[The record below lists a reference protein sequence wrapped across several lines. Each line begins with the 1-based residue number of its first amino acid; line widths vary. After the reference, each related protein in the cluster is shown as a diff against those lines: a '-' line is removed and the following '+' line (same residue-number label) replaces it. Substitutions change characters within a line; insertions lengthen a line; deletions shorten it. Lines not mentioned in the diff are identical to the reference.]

1 MQADVSVDENNAPH
15 EIDDFNFLQSSTL
28 ASVGTIQLIGNSIA
42 YTVYHGKVYV
52 ALLPLLKA
60 LDLSNH
66 VKKRGY
72 IHLDKCLDGLDHCF
86 LPVERKVIK
95 ERTHIW
101 IIALSRMCSDLNKLK
116 AGNASLKV
124 KLKEDISMA
133 LESLTVDNT
142 TQKSSA
148 KCCKSLT
155 EMAERHYGDDTTSFI
170 DDLHHLFSRNG
181 VNVPCLSKED
191 FVYLLKIFQNKQYF
205 DECLKAAYCAKHA
218 LTPLELVYFQAK
230 FSGTALFNELHEILP
245 GIFPSHYTGIAPRLV
260 AAGKWLSCGPGRD
273 GTTISGPGSLSGV
286 PSSRASSCGPPAV
299 VATAR

>member
-1 MQADVSVDENNAPH
+1 
-15 EIDDFNFLQSSTL
+15 
-28 ASVGTIQLIGNSIA
+28 
-42 YTVYHGKVYV
+42 
-52 ALLPLLKA
+52 
-60 LDLSNH
+60 
-66 VKKRGY
+66 
-72 IHLDKCLDGLDHCF
+72 
-86 LPVERKVIK
+86 
-95 ERTHIW
+95 
-101 IIALSRMCSDLNKLK
+101 MCSDLNKVK

-133 LESLTVDNT
+133 LESLTVDNI

-155 EMAERHYGDDTTSFI
+155 EVAERHYGDDTTSFI

-191 FVYLLKIFQNKQYF
+191 FVYLLKKFQNKQYF

-230 FSGTALFNELHEILP
+230 FSGTALFNELHKILP

-260 AAGKWLSCGPGRD
+260 AAGKWLSCGPGERWNQYLRPRHTQW
-273 GTTISGPGSLSGV
+273 GAQLPGQLMWPTRCGGYGSLTHSTHPAIPMADCSPWFIAAGIPQSGLGQE
-286 PSSRASSCGPPAV
+286 SGIFYFQQ
-299 VATAR
+299 TT